1 MKTPAELSA
10 KFLRK
15 ELYVIRT
22 RPVVPREKL
31 ETLLAEHLEHQ
42 IGLEKSGV
50 LFAAGP
56 LFDRDGKNIGG
67 QIIVRAKSFDE
78 AREIADSDPFHRAGF
93 RTYGIER
100 WSLNEGRIGITLGF
114 SDQSMSLD

>member
-10 KFLRK
+10 RFLRK
-15 ELYVIRT
+15 ELYVVRT

-42 IGLEKSGV
+42 IALEKRGV

-56 LFDRDGKNIGG
+56 LLHL
-67 QIIVRAKSFDE
+67 AAE
-78 AREIADSDPFHRAGF
+78 F
-93 RTYGIER
+93 RLS
-100 WSLNEGRIGITLGF
+100 SLPL
-114 SDQSMSLD
+114 

>member
-1 MKTPAELSA
+1 MKTAAELSA

-15 ELYVIRT
+15 DLYVVRT

-42 IGLEKSGV
+42 IRLEKTGV

-56 LFDRDGKNIGG
+56 LFDEQGTNIGG
-67 QIIVRAKSFDE
+67 QIIVRAKSFAE
-78 AREIADSDPFHRAGF
+78 ARAIAHSDPFHSSGF
-93 RTYGIER
+93 RTYSIER
-100 WSLNEGRIGITLGF
+100 WSMNEGRIMITLDY
-114 SDQSMSLD
+114 SDQSMKID

>member
-1 MKTPAELSA
+1 MKTAAELSA

-15 ELYVIRT
+15 ELYVVRT

-42 IGLEKSGV
+42 IRLEKSGV

-56 LFDRDGKNIGG
+56 LFDQQGSNVGG
-67 QIIVRAKSFDE
+67 QIIVRARSFDE
-78 AREIADSDPFHRAGF
+78 AKAIADSDPFHKAGF
-93 RTYGIER
+93 RSYTIER
-100 WSLNEGRIGITLGF
+100 WSMNEGRISITLDY
-114 SDQSMSLD
+114 SDQSMNIE

>member
-1 MKTPAELSA
+1 MKTAAELSA

-15 ELYVIRT
+15 ELYVVRA

-42 IGLEKSGV
+42 IGLEKAGV

-56 LFDRDGKNIGG
+56 LFDREGKNIGG
-67 QIIVRAKSFDE
+67 QIVLRAKSFDE
-78 AREIADSDPFHRAGF
+78 AQAIADSDPFHKAGF
-93 RTYGIER
+93 RTYSIER
-100 WSLNEGRIGITLGF
+100 WSMNEGRISITLDY
-114 SDQSMSLD
+114 SDQSMRID